1 MEQKEKSDLFW
12 IVDHETLCWAPG
24 KMIKDVGREIHV

>member
-1 MEQKEKSDLFW
+1 MEEEKKKLALFW

-24 KMIKDVGREIHV
+24 IFNYI